1 MARRIAGSAIA
12 ACVALAGLLVP
23 AAAQSVDEFYKGR
36 TVTLVISF
44 GAGGLNDIAGRLVA
58 QHLPRF
64 IPGHPR
70 IIAQNM
76 PGAGGLVAANH
87 LYNAAAQDGSVLMQ
101 LDRSVAQ
108 SERQRPD
115 HGRSPAHGGHAATGD
130 RALQCHPRG
139 AELKPG
145 GPIPKFV
152 SVCGTLKCE
161 LRNQR
166 ITNNFYDSSA
176 VLNLKFL

>member
-1 MARRIAGSAIA
+1 
-12 ACVALAGLLVP
+12 
-23 AAAQSVDEFYKGR
+23 
-36 TVTLVISF
+36 
-44 GAGGLNDIAGRLVA
+44 
-58 QHLPRF
+58 
-64 IPGHPR
+64 
-70 IIAQNM
+70 M

-87 LYNAAAQDGSVLMQ
+87 LYNVAAQDGSVLMQ